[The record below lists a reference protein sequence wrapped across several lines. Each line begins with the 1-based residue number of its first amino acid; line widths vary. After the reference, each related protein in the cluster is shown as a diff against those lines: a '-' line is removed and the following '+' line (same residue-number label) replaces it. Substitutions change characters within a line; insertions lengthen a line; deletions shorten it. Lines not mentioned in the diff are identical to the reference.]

1 MKENILS
8 PFKALA
14 GDIHGA
20 REKCFSSQMEFRLK
34 TCLWAATKSMT
45 WDLYILPVGLQD
57 KRLFSQGLVCL
68 HTQG

>member
-1 MKENILS
+1 
-8 PFKALA
+8 
-14 GDIHGA
+14 
-20 REKCFSSQMEFRLK
+20 MEFRLK